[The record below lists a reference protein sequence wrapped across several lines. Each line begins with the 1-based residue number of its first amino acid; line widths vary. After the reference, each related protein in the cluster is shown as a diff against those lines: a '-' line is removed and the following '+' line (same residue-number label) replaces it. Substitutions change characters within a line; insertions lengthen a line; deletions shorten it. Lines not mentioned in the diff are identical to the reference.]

1 MEVKTPSQ
9 DILNIAKKLSEKIK
23 KQKITETPIFYFNN
37 VSGVEDHNTFDTEF
51 LQKLR
56 DQKDLNK
63 EYIASYIK

>member
-1 MEVKTPSQ
+1 MEVKIPSQ

-37 VSGVEDHNTFDTEF
+37 VSRVEDHNTFDTGF
-51 LQKLR
+51 LQNLR